1 MFTTRRR
8 AAQRVLNGAKERKR
22 AQSFGPLD
30 DVWLTRKFSR
40 KNHGQVGR
48 GCVKFAGFWVGG
60 NITSGAASSD
70 TLRLRL
76 VFWTSRFLTFGRSHN
91 PSHTSTPH
99 VAQFNSTT
107 VLIGPPASARIQD
120 IFASLTTTSSPTTAT
135 RNRNPQ
141 PLPNHHHRQAL
152 SPQPPPP
159 SLYLQRQSNP
169 PSQSRH
175 YTHLCP
181 VFNSTILVV
190 VRLYPPP
197 IPSLPVTSTI
207 VSLRRQETQWHLYP
221 ILATPVLITPI
232 LITGP
237 PMGPQYT
244 PLPTPTTAAIAA
256 LCVIP
261 PIRTLARRRLLPQ
274 VAPLALT
281 VPPLPLPPPRS
292 LSLSTTVVR
301 LVSPLRL
308 ARDGLVSSP
317 LLPMSLPMPSLMP
330 LLMPLPLDA
339 VPLVASVHLLPP
351 LLSMRRLTISALLLA
366 LPRFVPAQTV
376 RYITSKGH
384 QGRSA

>member
-1 MFTTRRR
+1 M
-8 AAQRVLNGAKERKR
+8 LE
-22 AQSFGPLD
+22 
-30 DVWLTRKFSR
+30 SR
-40 KNHGQVGR
+40 
-48 GCVKFAGFWVGG
+48 
-60 NITSGAASSD
+60 
-70 TLRLRL
+70 
-76 VFWTSRFLTFGRSHN
+76 
-91 PSHTSTPH
+91 
-99 VAQFNSTT
+99 
-107 VLIGPPASARIQD
+107 
-120 IFASLTTTSSPTTAT
+120 TSSPHSPPPPLPPPQPATAT
-135 RNRNPQ
+135 RNRYRTITTDRHYHP
-141 PLPNHHHRQAL
+141 
-152 SPQPPPP
+152 SPSP

-281 VPPLPLPPPRS
+281 APPLPLSPPRS
-292 LSLSTTVVR
+292 LTLSTTVVR

-339 VPLVASVHLLPP
+339 VPLAASVHLLPP

-384 QGRSA
+384 QCRSA